1 MINPLNIDMTT
12 LYDGAKEIVEMY
24 KQELHNQKVDA
35 TGALRNS
42 VDFDFDFDEND
53 ITLYFIANSYWYYVE
68 KGRQPDGSG
77 VGPSWTTWERD
88 LTNWINKKIARGW
101 WIPKQNQTIP
111 RTAKELKGVSYLIRR
126 KIKDEGWYTDRDDR
140 GLHILENV
148 LKNAESSGL
157 IQRMKDSVAKG
168 FENEI
173 SVELEKI

>member
-101 WIPKQNQTIP
+101 WIPKQYQTIP

-148 LKNAESSGL
+148 IQQAQANGL
-157 IQRMKDSVAKG
+157 IDKMVNSVVQA
-168 FENEI
+168 FDNEI
-173 SVELEKI
+173 NVAIEEI

>member
-12 LYDGAKEIVEMY
+12 LYDGAREIVEMY

-77 VGPSWTTWERD
+77 VGPSWTRWERD

-148 LKNAESSGL
+148 LNKAKASGL
-157 IQRMKDSVAKG
+157 IDKMVNNIVEAY
-168 FENEI
+168 ENEVN
-173 SVELEKI
+173 VEIAKL

>member
-12 LYDGAKEIVEMY
+12 LYDGAREIVEMY

-68 KGRQPDGSG
+68 KGRKPDGSG

-126 KIKDEGWYTDRDDR
+126 KIKDEGWYTDRDER

-148 LKNAESSGL
+148 IQQAQANGL
-157 IQRMKDSVAKG
+157 IDKMVNSVVQA
-168 FENEI
+168 FDNEI
-173 SVELEKI
+173 NVAIEEI

>member
-12 LYDGAKEIVEMY
+12 LYDGAREIVEMY
-24 KQELHNQKVDA
+24 KQELHKQKVDA

-42 VDFDFDFDEND
+42 VNFDFDFDEND

-77 VGPSWTTWERD
+77 GGQSWTTWERD

-111 RTAKELKGVSYLIRR
+111 RTAKELKSVSYLIRR
-126 KIKDEGWYTDRDDR
+126 KIKDEGFYGQNHY
-140 GLHILENV
+140 GLHILEKV
-148 LKNAESSGL
+148 LSDAEASGL
-157 IQRMKDSVAKG
+157 IDKMVNSVVQG
-168 FENEI
+168 FDNEI
-173 SVELEKI
+173 SIEIEKL